1 MRIAYTKV
9 AIFCVQKH
17 SSAYASV
24 HASLLS
30 ALRSQVAVK
39 SPLQYWFHTSYLA
52 SISNIA
58 DHIRKRRFPG
68 IPQSRCSG
76 ELDKDPLPNARPVAP
91 GWVRAGPCT
100 AALMLL
106 RPVKVYESIR
116 EKSKTLGSFSTTM
129 QQHSLAPF
137 KFQFQGRLRAVGVA
151 VALGSAS

>member
-39 SPLQYWFHTSYLA
+39 SPLQHWFHTSYLA

-100 AALMLL
+100 AALMFL
-106 RPVKVYESIR
+106 RSMKVYESSR
-116 EKSKTLGSFSTTM
+116 EKSKTFLK
-129 QQHSLAPF
+129 APF
-137 KFQFQGRLRAVGVA
+137 AQQCNSIAWHPSSSSFKAG
-151 VALGSAS
+151 LGLWESQWL